1 MNLAEII
8 DVNKDSIVTVV
19 GAGGKTSLINYLA
32 NYYKDSYSI
41 LLTTTTKIF
50 PPKEKFYDS
59 LLMLK
64 DKYKVITPKKNGVV
78 VCGSH
83 INNEEKIVGLEFNDL
98 DKLIPKFDLVL
109 IEGDGS
115 KMKKIKGWRNNE
127 PVVHPK
133 TLKVIGVLD
142 ITAYD
147 MDINEENIHR
157 LEELK
162 KITPINQNRKITIE
176 NLYDIVLSE
185 NGIFKNSIGEKML
198 FINKVESD
206 YYEELAKNL
215 IENITNTNSN
225 INIVYGSIKKG
236 ILKRGL

>member
-1 MNLAEII
+1 MNLAQII
-8 DVNKDSIVTVV
+8 DVNIDSIVTVV

-32 NYYKDSYSI
+32 NYYKDSYSV

-50 PPKEKFYDS
+50 PPKERFY
-59 LLMLK
+59 
-64 DKYKVITPKKNGVV
+64 DKYKLTTPSKNGVV

-83 INNEEKIVGLEFNDL
+83 INNEGKIVGLEFNDL
-98 DKLIPKFDLVL
+98 DKIIPKFDLVL

-115 KMKKIKGWRNNE
+115 KMKKIKGWRHNE
-127 PVVHPK
+127 PIVYPK
-133 TLKVIGVLD
+133 TSKVIGVLD

-157 LEELK
+157 LEEFK
-162 KITPINQNRKITIE
+162 KITTINQKRKITIK
-176 NLYDIVLSE
+176 NLCDIVLSE

-198 FINKVESD
+198 FINKVESE
-206 YYEELAKNL
+206 YYEELAKIL
-215 IENITNTNSN
+215 IKNIINTNSN

-236 ILKRGL
+236 ILKRGVQ